1 MAPQNQLPLT
11 PLSTGILLALAAEE
25 LHGYALMKA
34 VEEQSDGVLTSGTGT
49 LYAALTRLLEDGL
62 IEICEGASQDR
73 RRGKSYT
80 ISEAGRE
87 LLRAEASRLD
97 AIVRRAREVQLGTDA
112 ELAPEGSG

>member
-1 MAPQNQLPLT
+1 MAHENRLPLT

-34 VEEQSDGVLTSGTGT
+34 VEEQSGGVLKSGTGT
-49 LYAALTRLLEDGL
+49 LYAALNRLLEDGL
-62 IEICEGASQDR
+62 ILECDGASQDQ

-87 LLRAEASRLD
+87 LLKAEASRLD
-97 AIVRRAREVQLGTDA
+97 AIVRRAREMQLGPDA
-112 ELAPEGSG
+112 DLAPEASR

>member
-1 MAPQNQLPLT
+1 MANENQLPLT
-11 PLSTGILLALAAEE
+11 PLSTGILLALAVEE

-62 IEICEGASQDR
+62 IEVCEAAYGDQ

-80 ISEAGRE
+80 ISETGRD

-97 AIVRRAREVQLGTDA
+97 AIVRRAREVDLGPDS
-112 ELAPEGSG
+112 ELATER

>member
-1 MAPQNQLPLT
+1 MAPENQLPLT

-34 VEEQSDGVLTSGTGT
+34 VEEQSGGVLTSGTGT

-62 IEICEGASQDR
+62 IQECGGAPQDQ

-97 AIVRRAREVQLGTDA
+97 AIVRRAREMHLGPDA
-112 ELAPEGSG
+112 ELAPEGSR

>member
-1 MAPQNQLPLT
+1 MANDNQLPLT

-34 VEEQSDGVLTSGTGT
+34 VEEQSGGVLTSGTGT

-62 IEICEGASQDR
+62 IEVCEEAPGDQ

-87 LLRAEASRLD
+87 LLRAETGRLD
-97 AIVRRAREVQLGTDA
+97 AIVRRAREVNVGPDSD
-112 ELAPEGSG
+112 LATQGRG

>member
-1 MAPQNQLPLT
+1 MAQKNQLPLT

-34 VEEQSDGVLTSGTGT
+34 VEEQSGGVLTSGTGT

-62 IEICEGASQDR
+62 IQVCEEAPGDP

-87 LLRAEASRLD
+87 LLRAEARRLE
-97 AIVRRAREVQLGTDA
+97 AIVRRAHEVNVGTDS
-112 ELAPEGSG
+112 ELAPEGSR

>member
-1 MAPQNQLPLT
+1 MVNENQLPLT

-34 VEEQSDGVLTSGTGT
+34 VEEQSGGVLTSGTGT

-62 IEICEGASQDR
+62 IDVCQGAPEDQ

-87 LLRAEASRLD
+87 LLRAEASRLN
-97 AIVRRAREVQLGTDA
+97 AIVRRAREVNLGPDS
-112 ELAPEGSG
+112 ELATDGRG

>member
-1 MAPQNQLPLT
+1 MKNENQLPLT

-34 VEEQSDGVLTSGTGT
+34 VEEQSGGVLTSGTGT

-62 IEICEGASQDR
+62 IEVSEGEGGDQ

-80 ISEAGRE
+80 ISEAGKD

-97 AIVRRAREVQLGTDA
+97 AIVRRARDVNLGPDS
-112 ELAPEGSG
+112 ELATDGRG

>member
-1 MAPQNQLPLT
+1 MARENQLPLT

-34 VEEQSDGVLTSGTGT
+34 VDEQSGGVLTSGTGT

-62 IEICEGASQDR
+62 IEVCERAPGDQ

-80 ISEAGRE
+80 ISEAGRK
-87 LLRAEASRLD
+87 LLREEAGRLD
-97 AIVRRAREVQLGTDA
+97 AIVRRAREVNPGPDS
-112 ELAPEGSG
+112 ELATDGGG

>member
-1 MAPQNQLPLT
+1 MANQNQLPLT

-34 VEEQSDGVLTSGTGT
+34 VEEQSGGVLTSGTGT

-62 IEICEGASQDR
+62 IDVCEGAPGDQ

-87 LLRAEASRLD
+87 LLRAEARRLG
-97 AIVRRAREVQLGTDA
+97 AIVERARTVNPGPDS
-112 ELAPEGSG
+112 ELATDRRG

>member
-1 MAPQNQLPLT
+1 MVNENQLPLT

-34 VEEQSDGVLTSGTGT
+34 VEEQSGGVLTSGTGT

-62 IEICEGASQDR
+62 IDVCQGAPEDQ

-87 LLRAEASRLD
+87 LLRAEANRLD
-97 AIVRRAREVQLGTDA
+97 SIVRRAREVNLGPDS
-112 ELAPEGSG
+112 ELATERRG

>member
-1 MAPQNQLPLT
+1 MENENQLPLT
-11 PLSTGILLALAAEE
+11 PLSTGILLALAAQE

-62 IEICEGASQDR
+62 IEVCQRATGDQ

-80 ISEAGRE
+80 ISDAGRE
-87 LLRAEASRLD
+87 LLRAEANRLN
-97 AIVRRAREVQLGTDA
+97 AIVRRARDVNLGPDS
-112 ELAPEGSG
+112 ELATER